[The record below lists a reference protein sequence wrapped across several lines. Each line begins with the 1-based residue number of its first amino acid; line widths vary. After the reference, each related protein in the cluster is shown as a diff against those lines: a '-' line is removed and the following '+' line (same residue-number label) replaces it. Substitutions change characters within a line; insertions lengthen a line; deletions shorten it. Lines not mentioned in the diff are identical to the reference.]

1 MRRGGRPGL
10 LLAALM
16 GAATLTA
23 GTVPAAKAA
32 DVRVS
37 GPDILVDG
45 RPFRVRGAAALSHFE
60 LLKAL
65 GADALRTYG
74 GDGAAELAAAHRLG
88 FKVLFGLWLEP
99 PRRGFDYADGARV
112 EAQLQAIEAMVR
124 ARKDD
129 TAVLLWGIGN
139 EIELEAPDPDPAL
152 RAVEAA
158 ARRVKAI
165 DPARP
170 TMAVL
175 ADVGTDKVIR
185 LKALAPSIDVLGLNS
200 YGEALPSLVGRA
212 RAQGWTGPIVVTE
225 LGVVGQWQVPT
236 TPWGAPIEPTST
248 VKSGLLDR
256 YLGAIEDA
264 GAGDIAF
271 LWGQKQ
277 EVTPTWHG
285 LLTADGDWMQSAE
298 VLAAHWGGSVPG
310 DDRAPH
316 IERLA
321 FEGAGIG
328 GAASAG
334 SAAGSW
340 DQWGSWD
347 RGVTAHAVLAASDPD
362 GDPLTATWTIL
373 EESRDRRTG
382 GDAETVPPAHPEGLA
397 TGGLQGATIAGL
409 APGHYRLFVTVADGK
424 GAVATG
430 NLPFEVR

>member
-1 MRRGGRPGL
+1 MRRGGRLGS

-16 GAATLTA
+16 GAATLSTGA
-23 GTVPAAKAA
+23 LSAAKAA

-37 GPDILVDG
+37 GTDLLVDG
-45 RPFRVRGAAALSHFE
+45 RLFRVRGAAALSHFE

-65 GADALRTYG
+65 GADTLRTYG
-74 GDGAAELAAAHRLG
+74 GDGAAELAAARRLG

-99 PRRGFDYADGARV
+99 PRRGFDYADEARV
-112 EAQLQAIEAMVR
+112 EAQLQAMEAMVR
-124 ARKDD
+124 AHKDD
-129 TAVLLWGIGN
+129 PTVLLWGIGN
-139 EIELEAPDPDPAL
+139 EVELEAPDPDAVF
-152 RAVEAA
+152 RAVETA
-158 ARRVKAI
+158 ARRVEAI
-165 DPARP
+165 DPSRP

-200 YGEALPSLVGRA
+200 YGDALPSLVTRA
-212 RAQGWTGPIVVTE
+212 RAQGWTGPIIVTE

-248 VKSGLLDR
+248 TKAALLDR
-256 YLGAIEDA
+256 YLGAVEAA

-298 VLAAHWGGSVPG
+298 VLAAHWGGAVPG
-310 DDRAPH
+310 HDRAPR

-321 FEGAGIG
+321 FEGPGIG
-328 GAASAG
+328 GDLAG
-334 SAAGSW
+334 A
-340 DQWGSWD
+340 WGSWD
-347 RGVTAHAVLAASDPD
+347 RGITARAVLVASDPD

-382 GDAETVPPAHPEGLA
+382 GDAESVPPAHPEGLA
-397 TGGLQGATIAGL
+397 AGGLDGATIRGL
-409 APGHYRLFVTVADGK
+409 PPGHYRLFVTVADGK